1 LSFKRAIVTFLAF
14 DVCGRA
20 AADEPADAPPSQDA
34 QDNRFG
40 KGSADGLAVDFVVES
55 ITTGVGMGWVLAV
68 LSVLGML
75 AMLSVLAVLSD
86 LLPDLRCRQALG
98 HEWTLARSGGAASP

>member
-1 LSFKRAIVTFLAF
+1 
-14 DVCGRA
+14 
-20 AADEPADAPPSQDA
+20 
-34 QDNRFG
+34 
-40 KGSADGLAVDFVVES
+40 
-55 ITTGVGMGWVLAV
+55 VLAV